1 MLFRSIRAVVVTDA
15 MQSFI
20 MCAGAVVTIAA
31 ITWQMG
37 GVKSW
42 WPDHWLPH
50 WQEPVFWFRTDVRV
64 TFMGAFLNMAVWMTC
79 TAGADQMAIQRYLS
93 TRDAPSAR
101 RSFGVHLLTELLMSL
116 LLAIV
121 GLAVLGYFSVHPEL
135 LSEGRTLE
143 AQADELLPRFVVE
156 VLPAGISGL
165 VIAAMLSAAMSS
177 VSSALTAL
185 ASVSTMDLIKN
196 ALKTKHDDEFFLK
209 FSKRSTVFW
218 AAGLIIV
225 AYLSREVTFVL
236 DAAFSLRG
244 LTSGALLGSLLLT
257 LFWKRAR
264 ALPVIIGMFAAL
276 AVMTPALRR
285 CALPT
290 SANFSFGMCSIDRKS
305 TRLNSSHRT

>member
-1 MLFRSIRAVVVTDA
+1 MCPSDLMFMLLRTVWMASILYATTSKVVVPLLGLDPRWAPVISATMGIVTLIYSAEGGIRAVVVTDA

-31 ITWQMG
+31 ITWQLG

-121 GLAVLGYFSVHPEL
+121 GLAVLGYFSVHP
-135 LSEGRTLE
+135 
-143 AQADELLPRFVVE
+143 
-156 VLPAGISGL
+156 
-165 VIAAMLSAAMSS
+165 
-177 VSSALTAL
+177 
-185 ASVSTMDLIKN
+185 
-196 ALKTKHDDEFFLK
+196 
-209 FSKRSTVFW
+209 
-218 AAGLIIV
+218 
-225 AYLSREVTFVL
+225 
-236 DAAFSLRG
+236 
-244 LTSGALLGSLLLT
+244 
-257 LFWKRAR
+257 
-264 ALPVIIGMFAAL
+264 
-276 AVMTPALRR
+276 
-285 CALPT
+285 
-290 SANFSFGMCSIDRKS
+290 
-305 TRLNSSHRT
+305 